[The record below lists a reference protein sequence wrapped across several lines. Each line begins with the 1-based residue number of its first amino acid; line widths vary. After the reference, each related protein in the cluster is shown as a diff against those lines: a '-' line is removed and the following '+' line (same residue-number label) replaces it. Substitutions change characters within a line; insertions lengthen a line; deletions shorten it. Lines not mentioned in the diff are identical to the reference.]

1 MYKSAEY
8 LVGVLFFVVLLIA
21 LPRDVSLQHEWLP
34 ILEESSFRGGMKM
47 YGMPTA
53 YMPPLYAYFLMAC
66 RAVFGFADWIK
77 ISLILQGIVY
87 FFSLR
92 FLVKSFF
99 LKNFRS
105 VRIQLILVALLLF
118 PPLFAGNL
126 TISSFSLSVSLIS
139 VFFAILYRILAENTF
154 SSKRLVVLAFVAL
167 LGLYLRYEFIYILL
181 ISGAALLYLRKINIR
196 FFLAMCCFA
205 ALAYL
210 PWMVRN
216 YVKIGK
222 FTYSTSLNYNFAKGY
237 NQKYDVFSAYNFPYS
252 PSEDEILPIEILYKK
267 FDSEKDIDRYLGG
280 LNDEFIQS
288 EPGLFIKLTL
298 QKLAVNVTQY
308 FPDYGWISSYRLYI
322 FYSIFFVLFQ
332 ILLVSSLI
340 KLKNR
345 QHRYLFVFTLIIYLF
360 ALSFYSIAPM
370 PRYFLLYLPFFAL
383 TITKT
388 FLATNPLE
396 G

>member
-21 LPRDVSLQHEWLP
+21 LPRDVSLQHEWLQ

-99 LKNFRS
+99 FKNFRS

-267 FDSEKDIDRYLGG
+267 FDSEKDIDRYLGV